1 MSTSDFPNYFLKER
15 GLTMEC
21 KNPTTQKGMMTKD
34 VIMTAALGVLCVAVR
49 MVFMIAGGI
58 APLIWLGSHFIDAI
72 LLGPV
77 FMLLVAKVPK
87 GGAVFL
93 VCLLTGLAFLN
104 SGWPVVVTCIVGGL
118 MCEVILGLGNRTSP
132 SLLTLVITY
141 VVFCLS
147 FIGDFFPLWFLGDQ
161 FLGQMLSS
169 GMSGEYVETIRS
181 FINGPAITVI
191 VISIIV
197 GALVGAFFGH
207 RLMRKHFSAAQA
219 APAE

>member
-1 MSTSDFPNYFLKER
+1 MRRCQNGFHDR
-15 GLTMEC
+15 W
-21 KNPTTQKGMMTKD
+21 
-34 VIMTAALGVLCVAVR
+34 R
-49 MVFMIAGGI
+49 HR
-58 APLIWLGSHFIDAI
+58 PLIWLGSHFIDAI

-181 FINGPAITVI
+181 FINGPAIAVI

-207 RLMRKHFSAAQA
+207 RLMRKHFSAAQV
-219 APAE
+219 APEE

>member
-1 MSTSDFPNYFLKER
+1 
-15 GLTMEC
+15 
-21 KNPTTQKGMMTKD
+21 
-34 VIMTAALGVLCVAVR
+34 
-49 MVFMIAGGI
+49 
-58 APLIWLGSHFIDAI
+58 
-72 LLGPV
+72 
-77 FMLLVAKVPK
+77 ML
-87 GGAVFL
+87 FR
-93 VCLLTGLAFLN
+93 
-104 SGWPVVVTCIVGGL
+104 S
-118 MCEVILGLGNRTSP
+118 

-207 RLMRKHFSAAQA
+207 RLMRKHFSAAQV